1 MLAGKARRDG
11 QKPPLAGDMQ
21 AVPRASARGA
31 SKPSSVEV
39 TAMPRL
45 LMATPDSCPLAR
57 GTGLD
62 VRDNNIL
69 SNYAVL

>member
-1 MLAGKARRDG
+1 MDRSLHLQVTCRQFRG
-11 QKPPLAGDMQ
+11 L
-21 AVPRASARGA
+21 SARGA